1 MGNSTTL
8 IYKMMLHKIFF
19 LLIVLCTLNA
29 KSQHRIFFVNKENPE
44 KKVAIYK
51 LPQHVTCTFSNGE
64 KQSLVL
70 EKVIGDTLIF
80 EPFQYSSEHP
90 TYLFSNLKKVYFH
103 KKGEHVLKIIT
114 LGFAGVS
121 VATVVGFFVAA
132 NQLRQS
138 SENGGDI
145 GILFLPPFALITGTI
160 AGLVYTTLPKS
171 YKSKNYQIFIKQ

>member
-19 LLIVLCTLNA
+19 LLIVLCAFNA
-29 KSQHRIFFVNKENPE
+29 KSQQRIFFINKENPE

-121 VATVVGFFVAA
+121 VTSLVGFFIAA
-132 NQLRQS
+132 NQYEPPT
-138 SENGGDI
+138 ENGGFPAF
-145 GILFLPPFALITGTI
+145 ILLPPFALITGTV

>member
-8 IYKMMLHKIFF
+8 NYKIMLHKTFF
-19 LLIVLCTLNA
+19 LLIVLSTLSA
-29 KSQHRIFFVNKENPE
+29 KSQQRIFFIDKENTE

-64 KQSLVL
+64 KQSLIL

-80 EPFQYSSEHP
+80 EPFQYSSENP

-121 VATVVGFFVAA
+121 AISVVGVF
-132 NQLRQS
+132 S
-138 SENGGDI
+138 SLIQRDEYA
-145 GILFLPPFALITGTI
+145 GIAILVLSPFALITGTI

-171 YKSKNYQIFIKQ
+171 YNSKTHQIFIKQ